1 MAVTFQS
8 ILDMNQITAFN
19 AADKFLVARGD
30 STYYTSYQTTYSALS
45 NALYD
50 GFASTAYKL
59 SVITNESELAGSA
72 TTKAVAGNIGY
83 LFKTRISDLSAAMVT
98 QNDNQTIS
106 GVKTFASSPIVPNV
120 GPTGDQQ
127 AINYYT
133 LTSWVWSHLSS
144 CDPMFTTVFVGQRCN
159 FNNLYVSRI
168 CPLWTSSTFP
178 TSFTIYCSFYTT
190 GTSNITPVFEVHD
203 TTGTDTKLETTRYLG
218 TQTINAS
225 TSSSNKNSSYC
236 KYSCVVSGIKAN
248 KTKIVIDNKN
258 TNTMTS
264 LAIYPWTMPNAP
276 ETNQ

>member
-1 MAVTFQS
+1 
-8 ILDMNQITAFN
+8 
-19 AADKFLVARGD
+19 
-30 STYYTSYQTTYSALS
+30 
-45 NALYD
+45 
-50 GFASTAYKL
+50 
-59 SVITNESELAGSA
+59 
-72 TTKAVAGNIGY
+72 
-83 LFKTRISDLSAAMVT
+83 
-98 QNDNQTIS
+98 
-106 GVKTFASSPIVPNV
+106 
-120 GPTGDQQ
+120 
-127 AINYYT
+127 
-133 LTSWVWSHLSS
+133 
-144 CDPMFTTVFVGQRCN
+144 MFTTVFVGQRCN

-168 CPLWTSSTFP
+168 CPLWASSTFP

-225 TSSSNKNSSYC
+225 KSSSNKNSSYC